1 MSGAARLRQVTAW
14 DAALLATLHAG
25 AFGAD
30 AWSETV
36 FAAQFA
42 LPGVFALV
50 HEAGGLVL
58 ARVAADEAEILTIG
72 VVEAARGQGV
82 GAALL
87 RATFDAVIAA
97 GAVVL
102 FLEVGVR
109 NAAARRFYAR
119 AGFIQVGRRR
129 GYYAN
134 GEDAL
139 VLRADLVPDSTAP
152 P

>member
-1 MSGAARLRQVTAW
+1 RGAAGGGAIRMSGAARLRQVTAW

-102 FLEVGVR
+102 FLEVWCC
-109 NAAARRFYAR
+109 ARTSCRT
-119 AGFIQVGRRR
+119 QPPRRSR
-129 GYYAN
+129 SST
-134 GEDAL
+134 
-139 VLRADLVPDSTAP
+139 VPSGSVSIPSTV
-152 P
+152 